1 MRLPYLVVVGFLSLA
16 SCAEPVD
23 IPEAPNMQ
31 PLLLAYASPTANVR
45 AEVMAEWANS
55 ILDTQQVIEQTE
67 LPEQLLVLVEK
78 LQNAIDSSSGA
89 EGVIRLHH
97 VCSGWDDT
105 QEGDPDVDGI
115 IDLTLTLERGRIGPV
130 VWGVFDEC
138 RWAQTVGDR
147 SIEVEYDGEIRAHF
161 GGAFGTD
168 ARVRDRE
175 VTFEV
180 VGVATRDGASL
191 PIESSFRLD
200 LGRALRIG
208 DAHLDILVEIERGEF
223 FVFFFRAADFTSGV
237 HDATGR
243 FFCSLEERICEK
255 PSGSFSW

>member
-1 MRLPYLVVVGFLSLA
+1 
-16 SCAEPVD
+16 
-23 IPEAPNMQ
+23 MQ

-89 EGVIRLHH
+89 EEVISVNGASVSEPIGVIRLHH